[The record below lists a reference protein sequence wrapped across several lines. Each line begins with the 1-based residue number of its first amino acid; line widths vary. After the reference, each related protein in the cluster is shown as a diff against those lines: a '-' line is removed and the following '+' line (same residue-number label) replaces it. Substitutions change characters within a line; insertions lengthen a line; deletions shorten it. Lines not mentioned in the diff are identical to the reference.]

1 MKTSRNYER
10 ASMRLAAILPCYGR
24 HEQTLSLV
32 PRLLS
37 SSGIDRSD
45 WELICVTQGEP
56 ELATKL
62 QALSGIRVLAAKT
75 NVGYWRALK
84 VATQRSLA
92 PILCNLANDLLPG
105 HHWLRKA
112 LTAYDA
118 TFKDGI
124 GMLGL
129 NDGIRTDQSA
139 HFLISRELLEQWY
152 GQELW
157 PTMYMHSFGDSEMCD
172 RAKAIEKYVIAPF
185 AIMYHNHHFTG
196 AVKDEVYTLGQKS
209 MNADHELY
217 EMRKANQ
224 WNPRTEVK
232 P

>member
-1 MKTSRNYER
+1 
-10 ASMRLAAILPCYGR
+10 MRVTAILPCYGR
-24 HEQTLSLV
+24 PEQTLALV

-37 SSGIDRSD
+37 TAGLDKD
-45 WELICVTQGEP
+45 TWELICVTQGDA
-56 ELATKL
+56 ELASRL
-62 QALSGIRVLAAKT
+62 QALSGIRILAGKS

-84 VATQRSLA
+84 VATQFSTA

-105 HHWLRKA
+105 YHWMRKA

-118 TFKDGI
+118 TYKDGI

-139 HFLISRELLEQWY
+139 HFLISRTLLEQWY
-152 GQELW
+152 GKEYW

-172 RAKAIEKYVIAPF
+172 RAKAMEKYVIAPF
-185 AIMYHNHHFTG
+185 AVMYHNHFFTG
-196 AVKDEVYTLGQKS
+196 MGKDEIYTLGQRS

-224 WNPRTEVK
+224 WNPQLRSS
-232 P
+232 